1 VKKIKLG
8 VGFTVFIIFFGIAL
22 VEAFQTQNWPRII
35 FWLVTGAVF
44 ILADNLRKA
53 H

>member
-1 VKKIKLG
+1 VKKTKFG
-8 VGFTVFIIFFGIAL
+8 VGFTVFIIFFGLAL
-22 VEAFQTQNWPRII
+22 LEAIQTQNWPRMI

-44 ILADNLRKA
+44 ILADNLGKA